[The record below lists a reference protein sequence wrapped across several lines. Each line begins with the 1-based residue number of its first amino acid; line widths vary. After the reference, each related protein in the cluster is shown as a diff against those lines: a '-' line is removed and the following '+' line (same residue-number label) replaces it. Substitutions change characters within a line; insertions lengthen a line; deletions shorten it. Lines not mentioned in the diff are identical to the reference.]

1 MAPQRRLRC
10 GGWWGG
16 TTRSMPSVELHQAVA
31 ALDANRAT
39 RPDPGHL
46 RHPQR
51 RAGGGCGG
59 WGRDARCPS
68 SGPCPGSGG
77 GRRRRAAGLGRWGG
91 RWRGSSG
98 GRCRRSQGAGGRG
111 RWDRTAAEAVLDLL
125 PPLHHGLLGPGR
137 SLQARGCRSPAQEKQ
152 TNQDP
157 CPVWQGGAAHQS
169 IGSGAVPACPAPLRL
184 RAFRWRSCR
193 LSRRR
198 RRRSSRSSAAAPPLR
213 GVAKRA
219 AL

>member
-1 MAPQRRLRC
+1 MAVAPGSIRCSPNGSAAPPPC

-16 TTRSMPSVELHQAVA
+16 TPRSMPSVELHQAVA
-31 ALDANRAT
+31 APDAHRAT

-51 RAGGGCGG
+51 RTGGGGGG

-68 SGPCPGSGG
+68 SGPCPGS
-77 GRRRRAAGLGRWGG
+77 WGG
-91 RWRGSSG
+91 LWRGRSTW
-98 GRCRRSQGAGGRG
+98 RYPRSQGAVGRG

-137 SLQARGCRSPAQEKQ
+137 SLQARGCGSPAQEKQ
-152 TNQDP
+152 KNQDP

-169 IGSGAVPACPAPLRL
+169 IGSGAGPACPAPLPL
-184 RAFRWRSCR
+184 RGFRWRSSR
-193 LSRRR
+193 PSRRR

-213 GVAKRA
+213 GGAKRA
-219 AL
+219 AS